1 MSTTFTTIEVGQFAL
16 ATLLEKVEGLNTRA
30 AKHGL
35 APVKV
40 DVLRTVEFVRLHS
53 KGRFGQSEPL
63 HTVAISGV
71 EPCIEG
77 WRIVGKIE
85 FDPVIGNVVKALVDA
100 EMDPRYRTIGQVCEH
115 CNSKRHR
122 KDIFILRHEGGEEKV
137 VGRNCLADFIRDG
150 DAETLARF
158 AEFAEQIGDLRT
170 TELDDSGDYECWGG
184 EGRPAPYVTVQNY
197 LALVS
202 CIIRKFGWVS
212 KSAARNLDDVMPTT
226 YWAGCCYFG
235 RKTCEF
241 IERYDLFPTEKDAER
256 AAAAIEWAKTKRG
269 DKSEYLD
276 TIARLAGCAC
286 VRWKY
291 DGYLASIISAYG
303 REMEQEIERRA
314 KAKER
319 AFIGEVGKRLRDL
332 PVEVKRLRFIDG
344 NYGTRTIV
352 TFESPVGDKRAV
364 LTWFASGDKDSS
376 FSEGD
381 RLVIDATVKQHESDP
396 KYGDSTIVSRVT
408 IKG

>member
-1 MSTTFTTIEVGQFAL
+1 MNTTFATIEIGQYGL
-16 ATLLEKVEGLNTRA
+16 SVLLNKVNDLNNRA
-30 AKHGL
+30 AKHNL

-40 DVLRTVEFVRLHS
+40 DVLRTVEFVRLFS

-85 FDPVIGNVVKALVDA
+85 FDPVIGNVVKALVDT
-100 EMDPRYRTIGQVCEH
+100 EMDLRYRTIGQVCEH
-115 CNSKRHR
+115 CNSKRNR
-122 KDIFILRHEGGEEKV
+122 KDIFILRHESGEEKV

-170 TELDDSGDYECWGG
+170 TELDETGDYDCWG

-235 RKTCEF
+235 RKTGEF
-241 IERYDLFPTEKDAER
+241 IERYDLFPTEKDAAR

-269 DKSEYLD
+269 ASSEYLD
-276 TIARLAGCAC
+276 TIGRLADCMS

-291 DGYLASIISAYG
+291 DGYIASIISAYA
-303 REMEQEIERRA
+303 RETEQEIERKA

-319 AFIGEVGKRLRDL
+319 VFIGSIGERLRNL

-344 NYGTRTIV
+344 AYGTRTIV
-352 TFESPVGDKRAV
+352 TLESPVGDKRAV
-364 LTWFASGDKDSS
+364 LTWFASGDKDSA

-381 RLVIDATVKQHESDP
+381 KLVVDATVKKHESDE
-396 KYGDSTIVSRVT
+396 KYGDSTIVSRVSV
-408 IKG
+408 KG

>member
-1 MSTTFTTIEVGQFAL
+1 MSTTFTTIEVGQTGLVAL
-16 ATLLEKVEGLNTRA
+16 IGKVAELNNRA
-30 AKHGL
+30 AKHNL

-100 EMDPRYRTIGQVCEH
+100 ELHPRYRTIGQVCEH

-122 KDIFILRHEGGEEKV
+122 KDIFILRHESGEEKV

-170 TELDDSGDYECWGG
+170 TELDDCGDYDCWG
-184 EGRPAPYVTVQNY
+184 EGRPAPYVSVQNY
-197 LALVS
+197 LAMVS
-202 CIIRKFGWVS
+202 CIIRKMGWVS
-212 KSAARNLDDVMPTT
+212 KSASRNLDDVMPTT

-235 RKTCEF
+235 RKTAEF
-241 IERYDLFPTEKDAER
+241 VARYDLYPTDKDAAR
-256 AAAAIEWAKTKRG
+256 AAAAIEWAKTKQG

-276 TIARLAGCAC
+276 TIGRLAA
-286 VRWKY
+286 VESVLWRY
-291 DGYLASIISAYG
+291 DGYLASVISAYS
-303 REMEQEIERRA
+303 REMELEIERRKQ
-314 KAKER
+314 KAVR
-319 AFIGEVGKRLRDL
+319 CFIGNVGERLKGL
-332 PVEVKRLRFIDG
+332 PVEVVRLRFIDG
-344 NYGTRTIV
+344 YYGTRTIV
-352 TFESPVGDKRAV
+352 TLETPVGDKRAV
-364 LTWFASGDKDSS
+364 LTWFASGDKDSA

-381 RLVIDATVKQHESDP
+381 KLVVDATVKKHEHDD
-396 KYGDSTIVSRVT
+396 KYGDSTIVTRVSV
-408 IKG
+408 KG